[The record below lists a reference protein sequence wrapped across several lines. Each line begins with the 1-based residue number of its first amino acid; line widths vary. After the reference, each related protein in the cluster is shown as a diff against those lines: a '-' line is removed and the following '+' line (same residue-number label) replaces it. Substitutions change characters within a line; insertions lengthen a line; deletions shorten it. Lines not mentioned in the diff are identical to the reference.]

1 MGHSRAP
8 MVDAGSSAS
17 NGSVLSSPSTINPGE
32 TEIRCL
38 NFVEKLSQAQ
48 EPEVLNEKLLQGL
61 TEMYELSSAS
71 LCVLQSQNFSTR
83 AQQYLKIEASDG
95 NELPWNRNPPAL
107 DLDTDTSTTL
117 AKGGQVTI
125 EDNGTSKL
133 LLPIG
138 EHDKQLQLLCL
149 GGCQNPDSG
158 LDGLAEI
165 VRIYFNFYRN
175 LDQGQ
180 RDKLTGLLN
189 RQTFDSKLSRML
201 ERQKQVAQS
210 YASANEERRR
220 AAEQRLPWLAIIDI
234 DHFKRINDQFGHVF
248 GDEVILSIGQHIR
261 ACFRKSDLLFRFG
274 GEEFVVVLEPIPAD
288 SVMIALE
295 RLRSLVARQ
304 ELQNVGKVTVSIGY
318 AAFTE
323 NAFPPKIIDC
333 ADQALY
339 YAKEHGRNQIAN
351 YEQLIAEGKLVESQ
365 QGDGGI
371 DLF

>member
-1 MGHSRAP
+1 MGQSRLP
-8 MVDAGSSAS
+8 MTDTESSAS
-17 NGSVLSSPSTINPGE
+17 GGFVLPSSSTDPGE
-32 TEIRCL
+32 NEIRCL

-48 EPEVLNEKLLQGL
+48 EPEVLNEKLLEGL
-61 TEMYELSSAS
+61 TEMFGLSSAS
-71 LCVLQSQNFSTR
+71 LGVLQSKNSS
-83 AQQYLKIEASDG
+83 AIVQQFLEIKSSDANGLLWNHNPLTIE
-95 NELPWNRNPPAL
+95 L
-107 DLDTDTSTTL
+107 DKETSKKL
-117 AKGGQVTI
+117 MKGGQLSI
-125 EDNGTSKL
+125 ADNGASKL
-133 LLPIG
+133 LLPVG

-158 LDGLAEI
+158 LDGLAKI
-165 VRIYFNFYRN
+165 IRIYFNFYRN

-201 ERQKQVAQS
+201 ERQKRLAQS
-210 YASANEERRR
+210 YASASEERRR

-234 DHFKRINDQFGHVF
+234 DHFKRVNDRFGHVF

-304 ELQNVGKVTVSIGY
+304 ELQNVGKVTVTIGY

-339 YAKEHGRNQIAN
+339 YAKAHGRNQIAN
-351 YEQLIAEGKLVESQ
+351 YEQLIAEGKLEETQ